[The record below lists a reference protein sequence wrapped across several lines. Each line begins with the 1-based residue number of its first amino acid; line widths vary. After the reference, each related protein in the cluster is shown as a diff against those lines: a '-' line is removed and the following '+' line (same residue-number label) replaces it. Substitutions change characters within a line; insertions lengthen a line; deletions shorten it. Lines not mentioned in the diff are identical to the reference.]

1 MTTIVITALL
11 ISAAIYLYVGFSLGS
26 KNKSLGD
33 LFPIIFGRNA
43 KVNSIDEFSSS
54 TTATTI
60 SLATVVLAYFEL
72 AAHFGVWLLWT
83 VATTAIGVFLFSVV
97 SKRIWAKMSTYN
109 HRPSLHEFVGVEF
122 NSKVVS
128 LVASVC
134 TSIGFLL
141 IFATELTVGSKFLA
155 GLIPNIPQWITVVF
169 LSAIGFVYTLFG
181 GFRAVIK
188 TDQYQMKFIWIL
200 IFMLGGYYIYY
211 ILQNGGLQI
220 NLNKMP
226 AGMLDFSNK
235 QGLGFFLLG
244 IAVMNVCLFISN
256 MSMWQRVSGV
266 ENPEIVTKGIK
277 KSIWNVTF
285 SWTLLSLLAC
295 FAYMIVTPTSNQ
307 TLLTD
312 LLVAIS
318 GSVIGKIVLFFVVI
332 GLYGAMLSTASTN
345 LIVVGHTISEDI
357 FAKFRKGKLQDR
369 VNSKKEFLISRFI
382 LFGATILAIFLVE
395 GLKYFGFSIADL
407 AFSIYGGAL
416 ALFPPIMATLYS
428 NRTKLKSLSGYATA
442 AVILGFLFGWGAAIY
457 GKIIG
462 DGNLIFLSPCFSIL
476 ISGII
481 IIAGFVLK
489 SNKQIHNEAI

>member
-1 MTTIVITALL
+1 MTVIVVVALL
-11 ISAAIYLYVGFSLGS
+11 LSAIIYLYVGFSLGN
-26 KNKSLGD
+26 KNKSLAD
-33 LFPIIFGRNA
+33 LFPIIFGRTA
-43 KVNSIDEFSSS
+43 KVNTVDEFSSS

-72 AAHFGVWLLWT
+72 AGYFGVWLLWS
-83 VATTAIGVFLFSVV
+83 VVTTAIGVFLFSVV
-97 SKRIWAKMSTYN
+97 SKRIWEKMNNYS
-109 HRPSLHEFVGVEF
+109 HRPSMHEFIGVEF
-122 NSKVVS
+122 NSKLAS
-128 LVASVC
+128 LVASIC
-134 TSIGFLL
+134 TSVGFLL

-155 GLIPNIPQWITVVF
+155 GLVPSIPQWITVVF
-169 LSAIGFVYTLFG
+169 LSAIGFVYTLLG

-188 TDQYQMKFIWIL
+188 TDQYQMKFIWAL
-200 IFMLGGYYIYY
+200 IIILGGYYIYY
-211 ILQNGGLQI
+211 LFQNGGLQI

-226 AGMLDFSNK
+226 SKMLDFSAK

-244 IAVMNVCLFISN
+244 LAVMNIPLFISN

-266 ENPEIVTKGIK
+266 HQPEVVIKGIK
-277 KSIWNVTF
+277 KSIWSVTL

-295 FAYMIVTPTSNQ
+295 FAYMIVTPTTNQ

-318 GSVIGKIVLFFVVI
+318 GSALGKVVLFFVVV

-357 FAKFRKGKLQDR
+357 FAKLRKGNLDER

-382 LFGATILAIFLVE
+382 LFGSTLLAIFLVE

-416 ALFPPIMATLYS
+416 ALFPPIIAALYS
-428 NRTKLKSLSGYATA
+428 NRGKLQMLSGYATFS
-442 AVILGFLFGWGAAIY
+442 VILGFFSGWTAAIY
-457 GKIIG
+457 GKVIN
-462 DGNLIFLSPCFSIL
+462 DGNLIFLAPCFSIL
-476 ISGII
+476 VSGII
-481 IIAGFVLK
+481 IITGFIIN
-489 SNKQIHNEAI
+489 SNKLSVR